1 MFLELYVGQRGFGAR
16 PEDKKKKK
24 YARLLIR
31 AMFPDP
37 KWLLTLGFLCILE
50 EIRQS

>member
-1 MFLELYVGQRGFGAR
+1 MWVSAALERG
-16 PEDKKKKK
+16 PKTKKKK
-24 YARLLIR
+24 YARLLVR

>member
-1 MFLELYVGQRGFGAR
+1 MWVSAALERG

-24 YARLLIR
+24 YARLLVR